1 MLTVFDCLTV
11 FEETFLVGETSQG
24 TVNLHPDVWGMKD
37 EYTLC
42 DGEEWKETSGWWYR
56 WYDSGREYLTEN
68 EYCGSFETAKKAID
82 DAYNYFGPQDDQEP
96 EQDNAWKRFAAQ
108 YGCVINEEAC

>member
-11 FEETFLVGETSQG
+11 FEETFLVGETRQG

-42 DGEEWKETSGWWYR
+42 NGEEWKETSGWWYR
-56 WYDSGREYLTEN
+56 WYDSGQCYCTEN
-68 EYCGSFETAKKAID
+68 EYCGSFETA
-82 DAYNYFGPQDDQEP
+82 QESEYSVP
-96 EQDNAWKRFAAQ
+96 IARYCPANVGIGDRRN
-108 YGCVINEEAC
+108 